1 MKYIV
6 ELRDLPYSIIKSKEQ
21 YFDDMK
27 EAQVKQAEVQVEI
40 AEMQQDIQNEA
51 QEQAAY
57 DQQIAQD
64 L

>member
-1 MKYIV
+1 
-6 ELRDLPYSIIKSKEQ
+6 
-21 YFDDMK
+21 MK

-64 L
+64 LWEWATNSDIDMVKQMLG